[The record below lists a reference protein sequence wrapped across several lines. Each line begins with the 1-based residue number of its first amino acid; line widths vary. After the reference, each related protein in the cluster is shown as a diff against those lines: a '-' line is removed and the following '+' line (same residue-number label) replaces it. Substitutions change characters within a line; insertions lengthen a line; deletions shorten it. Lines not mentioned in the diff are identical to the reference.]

1 MLLLESFWIEGVK
14 LILFTVFNRIMGT
27 QYYPVLQPLVLN
39 SLSVPDVGTIP
50 CRKYDVRTRGY
61 EVSFGGARLTSLES
75 SVQGKVRVVSSDYL
89 LS

>member
-1 MLLLESFWIEGVK
+1 M
-14 LILFTVFNRIMGT
+14 
-27 QYYPVLQPLVLN
+27 LN

-89 LS
+89 LSQLRQRRDHMASSYMSYGVAL